1 MSLMSNVIQS
11 SSYMHIHN
19 FTGGMTPCSRYT
31 VSTGY
36 FVMKCCKI
44 TYPPPSLPPS
54 SGHTGLLRLRLSFSL
69 PSLSASRLQASL
81 ACLASACS
89 AAVCSRLRSHSF
101 SSLDFLASGRSAALH
116 SWSQSHRL
124 STLSYLVPLL
134 CVCDH
139 TRASI

>member
-19 FTGGMTPCSRYT
+19 FTGGMTPCGRYT

-69 PSLSASRLQASL
+69 PSSSASRLQASL

-89 AAVCSRLRSHSF
+89 AAVCSQLRSHSF
-101 SSLDFLASGRSAALH
+101 SAFVITHAHLSSLGRPAVLCSSIGVELG
-116 SWSQSHRL
+116 SQQ
-124 STLSYLVPLL
+124 
-134 CVCDH
+134 
-139 TRASI
+139 SIV